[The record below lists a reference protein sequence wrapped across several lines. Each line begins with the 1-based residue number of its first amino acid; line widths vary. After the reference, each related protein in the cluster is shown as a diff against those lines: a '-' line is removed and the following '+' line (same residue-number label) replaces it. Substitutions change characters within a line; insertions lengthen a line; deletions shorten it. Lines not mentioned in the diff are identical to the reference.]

1 MEKRLSILKLPRPIH
16 VIIGTMTVPELQ
28 KHLYSLEERLLHPDR
43 TPDRTTLIALLASDF
58 QEFCPTGRV
67 TNRQQTADDMLASHP
82 RAATIHHYFVTPLCD
97 TAALA
102 TYRLTTPNAVTHR
115 SSLWVFRD
123 NRWQLF
129 FHQGTEAA

>member
-1 MEKRLSILKLPRPIH
+1 MKLPMTET
-16 VIIGTMTVPELQ
+16 VLQGTMTVPELQ
-28 KHLYSLEERLLHPDR
+28 KHLYSLEEKLLHPDR
-43 TPDRTTLIALLASDF
+43 TGDRTTLIPLLATDF

-67 TNRQQTADDMLASHP
+67 SNWQQTVDDMMASNP
-82 RAATIHHYFVTPLCD
+82 RAATIHHYFVTPLCE

-102 TYRLTTPNAVTHR
+102 TYRLTTPSAVTHR

-129 FHQGTEAA
+129 FHQGTEAR

>member
-1 MEKRLSILKLPRPIH
+1 MKLPSGSNVLPD
-16 VIIGTMTVPELQ
+16 TMTVPELQ
-28 KHLYSLEERLLHPDR
+28 EHLYSLEERLLHPDR
-43 TPDRTTLIALLASDF
+43 IPDRTKLIPLLASDF

-67 TNRQQTADDMLASHP
+67 SNRQQTIDDMLESHP
-82 RAATIHHYFVTPLCD
+82 RPATIHHYFVTPLCD

-102 TYRLTTPNAVTHR
+102 TYRLTTPAAVTYR

-129 FHQGTEAA
+129 FHQGTEAH

>member
-1 MEKRLSILKLPRPIH
+1 MKLPTGNN
-16 VIIGTMTVPELQ
+16 VIIDTMTVAELQ
-28 KHLYSLEERLLHPDR
+28 EHLYSLEERLLHPDR
-43 TPDRTTLIALLASDF
+43 TSERTALISLFANDY

-67 TNRQQTADDMLASHP
+67 SNRQQTIDDILTCHP
-82 RAATIHHYFVTPLCD
+82 RAATIHHYFVTPLCE

-102 TYRLTTPNAVTHR
+102 TYRLTTPNAVTYR

-129 FHQGTEAA
+129 FHQGTEAPRSI